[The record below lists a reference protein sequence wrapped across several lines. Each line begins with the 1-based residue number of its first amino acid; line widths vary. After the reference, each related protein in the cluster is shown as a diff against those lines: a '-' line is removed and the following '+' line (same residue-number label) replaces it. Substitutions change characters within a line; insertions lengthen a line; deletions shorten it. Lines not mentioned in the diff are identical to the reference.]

1 MRDVV
6 KRREDGIRMK
16 KKQNYIKTDNAIVG
30 IFTVVLII
38 SLIIGVMAVINTV
51 YVPQWMKQA
60 EFRHMNQVSN
70 QFAQLKYALDIQSI
84 TNGSSAIGSLVT
96 MGTIEIPFLGVHQSF
111 DELSIPSKSC
121 TLSITNKTG
130 SHSSYTTDSIKF
142 TSHNTNFVDQ
152 SYIYEA
158 GILILDQAEQSVLLA
173 RPSILVTKYGENLS
187 ITFINTT
194 AGSGSNN
201 FASGRGTFPI
211 YTQIIQNNQQYTVI
225 HNVTNITI
233 QTQYPDA
240 WCQAF
245 NVSLSYSGINH
256 TIIKTT
262 NGIIVN
268 LTDTKR
274 DYNIFIREIKIS
286 VDLAFGL
293 VEKAYL

>member
-1 MRDVV
+1 MR
-6 KRREDGIRMK
+6 K
-16 KKQNYIKTDNAIVG
+16 KGKTIMTKTEMQIKKSDNAVVG

-38 SLIIGVMAVINTV
+38 SLIIGVVAVVNTV

-60 EFRHMNQVSN
+60 EFQHMNQVSN

-121 TLSITNKTG
+121 ILSIANQTG
-130 SHSSYTTDSIKF
+130 FYSSYTTDSIKF

-158 GILILDQAEQSVLLA
+158 GTLILDQAEESVLLA
-173 RPSILVTKYGENLS
+173 RPSILATQYGENLS

-194 AGSGSNN
+194 AGTGSNN

-211 YTQIIQNNQQYTVI
+211 YSQIIQNNKQYTVI

-233 QTQYPDA
+233 QTDYSNA
-240 WCQAF
+240 WYQVF
-245 NVSLSYSGINH
+245 NASLLYSGINH
-256 TIIKTT
+256 TIIETV
-262 NGIIVN
+262 NGIIVDF
-268 LTDTKR
+268 TETGR
-274 DYNIFIREIKIS
+274 EYNILIREIKIS
-286 VDLAFGL
+286 IDLAFGL
-293 VEKAYL
+293 IE

>member
-1 MRDVV
+1 
-6 KRREDGIRMK
+6 MK
-16 KKQNYIKTDNAIVG
+16 KQDYIKTDNAIVG
-30 IFTVVLII
+30 IVTVVLII
-38 SLIIGVMAVINTV
+38 SLIMGVMAIINTV

-70 QFAQLKYALDIQSI
+70 QFSQLKYALDIQSI

-96 MGTIEIPFLGVHQSF
+96 MGTTEIPFLRLHQSF

-130 SHSSYTTDSIKF
+130 SHLSYTTDSIIF
-142 TSHNTNFVDQ
+142 ISHNTNFIDQ

-158 GILILDQAEQSVLLA
+158 GILILDQAEQNVLLA

-194 AGSGSNN
+194 AGTGSNN
-201 FASGRGTFPI
+201 FASGRGTFSI
-211 YTQIIQNNQQYTVI
+211 YTQVIQNNQQYAVI
-225 HNVTNITI
+225 HSVKNISV
-233 QTQYPDA
+233 QTSYPGA
-240 WCQAF
+240 WHQAF

-256 TIIKTT
+256 TIIETA

-268 LTDTKR
+268 FTDAQR

-286 VDLAFGL
+286 VDLAFGV
-293 VEKAYL
+293 VE

>member
-1 MRDVV
+1 MR
-6 KRREDGIRMK
+6 K
-16 KKQNYIKTDNAIVG
+16 KGKTIMTKTEMQIKKFKKSDNAVVG

-38 SLIIGVMAVINTV
+38 SLIIGVVAVVNTV

-60 EFRHMNQVSN
+60 EFQHMNQVSN

-121 TLSITNKTG
+121 ILSIANQTG
-130 SHSSYTTDSIKF
+130 FYSSYTTDSIKF

-158 GILILDQAEQSVLLA
+158 GTLILDQAEESVLLA
-173 RPSILVTKYGENLS
+173 RPSILATQYGENLS

-194 AGSGSNN
+194 AGTGSNN

-211 YTQIIQNNQQYTVI
+211 YSQIIQNNKQYTVI

-233 QTQYPDA
+233 QTDYSNA
-240 WCQAF
+240 WYQVF
-245 NVSLSYSGINH
+245 NASLLYSGINH
-256 TIIKTT
+256 TIIETV
-262 NGIIVN
+262 NGIIVDF
-268 LTDTKR
+268 TETGR
-274 DYNIFIREIKIS
+274 EYNILIREIKIS
-286 VDLAFGL
+286 IDLAFGL
-293 VEKAYL
+293 IE